1 MVEAELLIAHLRRQV
16 RHLQSLLNYLESC
29 DQVSHDEYSYSH
41 ARLRELIT
49 GLKELERF
57 SLQRG
62 TIHNMRAA
70 WLN

>member
-1 MVEAELLIAHLRRQV
+1 MVEAELLIGHLRRQV
-16 RHLQSLLNYLESC
+16 RHLQSLLNYLESR
-29 DQVSHDEYSYSH
+29 DEVAQEDYSYSH
-41 ARLRELIT
+41 VKLRELIAS
-49 GLKELERF
+49 LRDLERF